1 MSPRMTEE
9 EDEQAFVD
17 LLLSDLVERP
27 DPELLARAV
36 GLQSAAHLLQEF
48 EVSSVDRLFKDS
60 EGCYDK
66 HKAMSLMRFLR
77 RTIEEVRRR

>member
-1 MSPRMTEE
+1 MTEE

-66 HKAMSLMRFLR
+66 HKSN
-77 RTIEEVRRR
+77 